1 MHPRFRFRLRTL
13 LIGVAVVGESQWASP
28 SGSGECGA
36 ERSTISSWPGP
47 TRSRQRIIPRRSV
60 SMSRLTA
67 DRRRLKVWKS
77 AGYQVMTLYT
87 NDWGGQLTTTR
98 QDEWNP
104 YADRPSDP
112 NPERDIAP
120 FRALAGRG
128 QTRPSVL
135 RRPGGEVPAGAAR
148 RPWLSVP
155 PDPPPPE

>member
-1 MHPRFRFRLRTL
+1 MIYYQFVAGAYQVEAKNHTAS
-13 LIGVAVVGESQWASP
+13 IGFF
-28 SGSGECGA
+28 
-36 ERSTISSWPGP
+36 I
-47 TRSRQRIIPRRSV
+47 
-60 SMSRLTA
+60 RLTA

-104 YADRPSDP
+104 YADRPSGK
-112 NPERDIAP
+112 NPERDIAQ

-128 QTRPSVL
+128 QTRAGVL